1 MKFNH
6 PNLYPITNHCL
17 LRRRTGSPYRTPLS
31 SAILKLQESG
41 TLHIM
46 KDRWWKQRLGGG
58 KCSKDETN
66 TAGSASAL
74 SLANVGG
81 VFVVLGAGLVAA
93 CIVAIVEFVWKSR
106 KVDSEEREPLCV
118 MFCREL
124 RFAIFCGGSTKP
136 ILPKNSPDDR
146 QAPENGLPFMPLTGF
161 SSVTTKDNFS

>member
-1 MKFNH
+1 MSPHRVTVSNSAVERH
-6 PNLYPITNHCL
+6 PETSGERHSAHHEGPLVEATL
-17 LRRRTGSPYRTPLS
+17 GRRQVQQRRD
-31 SAILKLQESG
+31 QHSG
-41 TLHIM
+41 FG
-46 KDRWWKQRLGGG
+46 QRL
-58 KCSKDETN
+58 KPRQR
-66 TAGSASAL
+66 
-74 SLANVGG
+74 GG

-146 QAPENGLPFMPLTGF
+146 QAPENGLPFMPHRIQ
-161 SSVTTKDNFS
+161 